1 MASSMD
7 SVSENTRATLE
18 SLSPEDQQLF
28 LEERRKVL
36 ERGVGNSS
44 LLDQLC
50 CLRLIMTRLAEGHEV
65 ALNAFDQA
73 LGDKLKQRTGWRK
86 SVIRKLSGEYE
97 SPMPWM
103 HPFKLARE
111 ELQPLEE
118 RLEAAVGRGE
128 TEELDLSELQRV
140 LERHHL
146 ELPLPSPFL
155 PPPFPP
161 GGVRTYK

>member
-1 MASSMD
+1 MD
-7 SVSENTRATLE
+7 SVSENTRETLE
-18 SLSPEDQQLF
+18 SLSSDDQQLF
-28 LEERRKVL
+28 LEERGKVL
-36 ERGVGNSS
+36 ERGVGGSP

-65 ALNAFDQA
+65 ALNAFDET
-73 LGDKLKQRTGWRK
+73 LGDKIKKRTGWRK
-86 SVIRKLSGEYE
+86 SVLHKLSGEYE

-146 ELPLPSPFL
+146 ELPLPSPF
-155 PPPFPP
+155 PP

>member
-7 SVSENTRATLE
+7 SVSENTRAMLE
-18 SLSPEDQQLF
+18 SLSSEDQQLF
-28 LEERRKVL
+28 LEERGKAR
-36 ERGVGNSS
+36 ERGVGDSP

-65 ALNAFDQA
+65 ALKAFDET
-73 LGDKLKQRTGWRK
+73 LGDKVKKRTGWRK
-86 SVIRKLSGEYE
+86 SVLRKLSGEYE

-128 TEELDLSELQRV
+128 TEELDLSELRRV

-146 ELPLPSPFL
+146 ELPLPSPFP

-161 GGVRTYK
+161 GGVRIYK

>member
-18 SLSPEDQQLF
+18 SLSSEDQQLF
-28 LEERRKVL
+28 LEERGKVL
-36 ERGVGNSS
+36 ERGVGNSP

-65 ALNAFDQA
+65 ALKAFDET
-73 LGDKLKQRTGWRK
+73 LGEKVKKRTGWRK

-146 ELPLPSPFL
+146 ELPLPSPFP

>member
-28 LEERRKVL
+28 LEERGKVL
-36 ERGVGNSS
+36 ERGVGGSP
-44 LLDQLC
+44 LVDQLC

-65 ALNAFDQA
+65 ALNAFDA
-73 LGDKLKQRTGWRK
+73 SLGDKIKKRTGWRK
-86 SVIRKLSGEYE
+86 SVILKLSGEYE

-146 ELPLPSPFL
+146 ELPLPSPFP

>member
-18 SLSPEDQQLF
+18 SLSSEDQQLF
-28 LEERRKVL
+28 LEERGKVR
-36 ERGVGNSS
+36 ERGVGGSP

-65 ALNAFDQA
+65 ALNAFDET
-73 LGDKLKQRTGWRK
+73 LGDKVKRRAGWRK

-146 ELPLPSPFL
+146 ELPLPSPFP

>member
-18 SLSPEDQQLF
+18 SLSSEDQQLF
-28 LEERRKVL
+28 LEERGKVM
-36 ERGVGNSS
+36 ERGVGGSP
-44 LLDQLC
+44 LVDQLC
-50 CLRLIMTRLAEGHEV
+50 CLRLIMTRLAEGHQL
-65 ALNAFDQA
+65 ALNAFDES
-73 LGDKLKQRTGWRK
+73 LGDKVKKRTGWRK
-86 SVIRKLSGEYE
+86 SVILKLSGEYE

-118 RLEAAVGRGE
+118 RLEAAVDRGE

-146 ELPLPSPFL
+146 ELPLPSPFP